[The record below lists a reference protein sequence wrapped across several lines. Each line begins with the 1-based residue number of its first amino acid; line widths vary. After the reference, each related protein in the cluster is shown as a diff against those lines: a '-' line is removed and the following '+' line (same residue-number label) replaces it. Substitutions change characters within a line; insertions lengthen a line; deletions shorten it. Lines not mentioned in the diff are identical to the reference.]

1 MSYAAPMGR
10 SDDADE
16 FYQQLQ
22 RLERRVAGARRLDE
36 CTGWQPWPRRG
47 VYFVFEEGEFRH
59 DGATPRV
66 VRVGTHAL
74 KPGSQTSLWQR
85 LAQHRGTR
93 PHSQPGGNHRGS
105 VFRHHV
111 GLALI
116 NRGLH
121 PEAAESWTSPRPT
134 GEARAREAGLEATVS
149 RTIGAMRVLWVA
161 VDDEPGAESQRG
173 RIEANSIALLSA
185 SSEAVDP
192 TSRGWLGH
200 AARSE
205 RIRTSGLWNVN
216 HVHQPY
222 ERSFLA
228 ALAAAVERTPEPAA

>member
-1 MSYAAPMGR
+1 MGH
-10 SDDADE
+10 SDDVDE

-22 RLERRVAGARRLDE
+22 RLEQRLGGTRRLGE
-36 CTGWQPWPRRG
+36 CTGRQPWPRRG
-47 VYFVFEEGEFRH
+47 VYFIFEEGELRH

-105 VFRHHV
+105 IFRHHV
-111 GLALI
+111 GLALL

-121 PEAAESWTSPRPT
+121 PEAAASWASPRPT
-134 GEARAREAGLEATVS
+134 REDRAREAGLEATGS
-149 RTIGAMRVLWVA
+149 KTIGAMRVLWVA
-161 VDDEPGAESQRG
+161 VDDEPGTDSQRG
-173 RIEANSIALLSA
+173 QIEANSIALLSA
-185 SSEAVDP
+185 NSGTVDP

-200 AARSE
+200 VARSE

-222 ERSFLA
+222 QRSFLA
-228 ALAAAVERTPEPAA
+228 ALAAVIDRTPEPAA

>member
-1 MSYAAPMGR
+1 MGHR
-10 SDDADE
+10 DDLDE

-22 RLERRVAGARRLDE
+22 RLERRVGGGRRLGE
-36 CTGWQPWPRRG
+36 CAGRQPWPRRG
-47 VYFVFEEGEFRH
+47 VYFIFEDGELRH
-59 DGATPRV
+59 DGTTPRV

-111 GLALI
+111 GLALL

-121 PEAAESWTSPRPT
+121 PEAAASWAWPRPT
-134 GEARAREAGLEATVS
+134 REERAREADLEAAVS
-149 RTIGAMRVLWVA
+149 KTIGAMRVLWVA
-161 VDDEPGAESQRG
+161 VDDEPGTQSQRG
-173 RIEANSIALLSA
+173 RIEANSIALLSV
-185 SSEAVDP
+185 SSAAVDP
-192 TSRGWLGH
+192 PSRGWLGH
-200 AARSE
+200 ATRSE

-228 ALAAAVERTPEPAA
+228 ALVAAVEHTPKPAA